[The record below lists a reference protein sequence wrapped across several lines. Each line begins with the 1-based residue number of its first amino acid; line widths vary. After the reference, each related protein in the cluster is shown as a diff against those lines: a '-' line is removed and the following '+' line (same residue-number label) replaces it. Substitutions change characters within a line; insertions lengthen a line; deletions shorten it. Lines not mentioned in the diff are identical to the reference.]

1 MKVIFSHGKESGPY
15 GQKIIEL
22 SQVALSKGLQV
33 QSIDYQG
40 IKDPEA
46 RADKLMEVLSTTS
59 GPYLLVG
66 SSMGAYVSLV
76 ASQTVPVA
84 GLFLLAP
91 AVGLSDYAMQ
101 TGFQLKGMLTTI
113 CHGWRDKT
121 VPVSNVIAFAE
132 EHRADL
138 HLLDSDHRLTSAMS
152 DIKALFA
159 LWLDSRLNFEL
170 PM

>member
-15 GQKIIEL
+15 GQKIVQL
-22 SQVALSKGLQV
+22 SQVALSNGLQV
-33 QSIDYQG
+33 ESIDYQS
-40 IKDPEA
+40 ITDPEA
-46 RADKLMEVLSTTS
+46 RVVKLVEVLSTTS

-91 AVGLSDYAMQ
+91 AVGLPGYAMQ
-101 TGFQLKGMLTTI
+101 SGFQLEGVPIAI
-113 CHGWRDKT
+113 CHGWSDKV

-138 HLLDSDHRLTSAMS
+138 HLLNSDHRMTSVLPCIRS
-152 DIKALFA
+152 IFA
-159 LWLDSRLNFEL
+159 LWVDSQNNFY
-170 PM
+170 